1 MKDKLNELDSLL
13 TSAISPL
20 EKYICDLSKPEFAN
34 EYPLFKEAILS
45 RLNTTADSLL
55 NLFLLVNGALIAL
68 DSGSWGDFLSA
79 LESEN
84 EP

>member
-1 MKDKLNELDSLL
+1 MKDKLNELDLLL
-13 TSAISPL
+13 TAAIDPL
-20 EKYICDLSKPEFAN
+20 EDYILELPKSEFAN
-34 EYPLFKEAILS
+34 ECPEFKEALLN
-45 RLNTTADSLL
+45 RLNAAADSLFES
-55 NLFLLVNGALIAL
+55 FLLVNGALMAL